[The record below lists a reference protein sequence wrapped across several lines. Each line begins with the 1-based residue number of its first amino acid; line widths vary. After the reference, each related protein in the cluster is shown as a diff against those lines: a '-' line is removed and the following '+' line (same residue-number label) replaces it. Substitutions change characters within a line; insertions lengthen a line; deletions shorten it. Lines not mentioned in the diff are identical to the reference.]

1 MKKQIAGIFA
11 ASIIAAFLSC
21 KGTEKTEARQKVVFW
36 HERATPEHQ
45 KIINE
50 KLRIPFNEK
59 QNDYEFIVEFKE
71 DITKETQVAVLA
83 NRGPDLVF
91 TSGAAFAAR
100 LVKAGKLEALDDY
113 AQQFGWND
121 RILAPLLDSG
131 RIEGRLYSLP
141 KNTESLGLFY
151 NKKVFEQNG
160 WNLPQNI
167 GDIYTLVNDAKEK
180 GMYGVAVGN
189 NLWRPANEHYVSI
202 FLTHYAGPENVFQA
216 LSGQIAWTDPVFLDT
231 ITEMKKWWDEEIFS
245 SRDYFSI
252 GGEDQIRMV
261 ADGEAALAMTGTWA
275 FQWLSAYFENI
286 DDAGFLAV
294 PPLRDGLPQKLFS
307 LGIGANLAINKNSG
321 VKDGAALILDTIM
334 TEKVYA
340 DITPL
345 WPGAWNIPVK
355 NIPENVPGIL
365 PEYSKYEREMGAA
378 LDAGNFGFTT
388 WSFFPQATQNA
399 FVDEIEKV
407 WLGEQT
413 PAGMLEKIQGIFAE
427 EFAKGLVPPLPK
439 PNEL

>member
-1 MKKQIAGIFA
+1 MKKAAGICIL
-11 ASIIAAFLSC
+11 SLIAFFLSC
-21 KGTEKTEARQKVVFW
+21 KGEEKAEGKQKVVFW
-36 HERATPEHQ
+36 HERALPEHQ
-45 KIINE
+45 KIIDE
-50 KLRIPFNEK
+50 KLTIPFNEG

-100 LVKAGKLEALDDY
+100 LVKANKLAALDDY
-113 AQQFGWND
+113 AEQFGWND
-121 RILAPLLDSG
+121 RILKPLLDSG
-131 RIEGRLYSLP
+131 RINGTLYSLP

-151 NKKVFEQNG
+151 NKKIFEQNG

-167 GDIYTLVNDAKEK
+167 EDIYALVDDAKQK
-180 GMYGVAVGN
+180 GMRGVAVGN

-202 FLTHYAGPENVFQA
+202 FLTHYAGPDNVFQA
-216 LSGQIAWTDPVFLDT
+216 LSGQISWTEPVFLEA
-231 ITEMKKWWDEEIFS
+231 ITEMKKWWDEELFS
-245 SRDYFSI
+245 SKDYFSI
-252 GGEDQIRMV
+252 GGEEMIRMV

-275 FQWLSAYFENI
+275 FQWLDSYFENI
-286 DDAGFLAV
+286 GDAGFFAV
-294 PPLRDGLPQKLFS
+294 PPLRDGLPQKMFS
-307 LGIGANLAINKNSG
+307 LGIGANLAINQNSK
-321 VKDGAALILDTIM
+321 VKDGAATILDNIM
-334 TEKVYA
+334 SAQTYA

-345 WPGAWNIPVK
+345 WLGQWNIPLK
-355 NIPENVPGIL
+355 ELPENVAGIL
-365 PEYSKYEREMGAA
+365 PEYQKYESEMAA
-378 LDAGNFGFTT
+378 SLNAGNFGFTT

-407 WLGEQT
+407 WLDEET

-427 EFAKGLVPPLPK
+427 EFAKGQVPSLPK